1 MSTTHTQIST
11 QVPVA
16 LPDPRDTYAQDEE
29 WFVARIDGRWRQIR
43 FHDYADIYKVPGLYE
58 RLFYEIL
65 ECDSPATI
73 RAMIAEAIE
82 EVDGPVDDLRALDL
96 GGGNGIMGEE
106 LRALGAE
113 VVVGSDII
121 PEAAMAAERDR
132 PGVYTDYVV
141 ADMSALDDEVV
152 TDLSQWRFNCL
163 TCVAALGFGDI
174 PPEAFRGAYELL
186 EEDALVGFNINENF
200 LDGADRSGFSEM
212 IANAIEDGTLEIVNR
227 RRYQHRVGTDRQPI
241 HYIGM
246 VGVKRGELAS

>member
-1 MSTTHTQIST
+1 
-11 QVPVA
+11 
-16 LPDPRDTYAQDEE
+16 
-29 WFVARIDGRWRQIR
+29 
-43 FHDYADIYKVPGLYE
+43 
-58 RLFYEIL
+58 
-65 ECDSPATI
+65 
-73 RAMIAEAIE
+73 
-82 EVDGPVDDLRALDL
+82 
-96 GGGNGIMGEE
+96 GEE